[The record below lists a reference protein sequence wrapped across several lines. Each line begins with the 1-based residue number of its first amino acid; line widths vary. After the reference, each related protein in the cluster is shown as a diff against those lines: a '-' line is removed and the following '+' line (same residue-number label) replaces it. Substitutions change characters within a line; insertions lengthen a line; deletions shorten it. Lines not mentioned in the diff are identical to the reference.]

1 TSPGKSSSANIMV
14 GDITSPSVTIS
25 ATGNINTGH
34 IKTPTKSPQQM
45 GKGLVDLLRATG
57 DITVKTITSSGS
69 NVANIKIEAGRL
81 FRATEFFLKGGS
93 GTYSNDYYGKEVS
106 GLIPTSIYTNGFPAS
121 SISIQHGGRNF
132 IIGPKFET
140 DVTNTD
146 VRLEGEEAIGT
157 PISEDN
163 IDEFTSFTAGAI
175 TFVGNNGGPMSSFRD
190 SALDSND
197 SETTSVGSDSQIFG
211 EIKITSKS
219 TEIPE
224 NTPLESNNN
233 NLSGT
238 VENNV
243 PDSTEQQSTSNEQAT
258 SKEQENPEPEA
269 VQRQLTKKEQDEIC
283 SRQNSTTAVNRT
295 GNTRK
300 VKTTNNNPCKAT
312 NNDDNNILQ
321 VIPDNRFNNNSAL
334 PSQLYNSY
342 K

>member
-1 TSPGKSSSANIMV
+1 
-14 GDITSPSVTIS
+14 
-25 ATGNINTGH
+25 
-34 IKTPTKSPQQM
+34 
-45 GKGLVDLLRATG
+45 
-57 DITVKTITSSGS
+57 
-69 NVANIKIEAGRL
+69 IKIEAGRL

-106 GLIPTSIYTNGFPAS
+106 GLIPTSIYIGGFPS
-121 SISIQHGGRNF
+121 STSIQHGGRNF